1 MFKTLTHKPFWVNLL
16 AAIVLA
22 LLILFL
28 VLKTLGWITRHGA
41 YLKVPAVTGMKTN
54 EAVALMEKQGFEVY
68 IQDSVFTDTAK
79 RGTVLKQ
86 LPDPNATVKVNRTV
100 FITVNRYVPPM
111 LNMPKLEGQNLAS
124 AIRILE
130 RNHLRLGD
138 TTFRPDFMMGSV
150 LEQQYNGTRIAEK
163 AKIQWGSTIDLVIGG
178 GLEDR
183 QMIVPSLVGMTYC
196 EAKAYLD
203 ENGISLGATIA
214 HGAAI
219 SDTCSAYVI
228 KQRPERFDEENI
240 PIYIRSGQ
248 LMDVWI
254 SQENKPLDSDSL
266 TNKKDNTG
274 KPKIKTEKN
283 K

>member
-1 MFKTLTHKPFWVNLL
+1 VFKSLTNKPFWVNLL
-16 AAIVLA
+16 AAIVIA
-22 LLILFL
+22 LLLIFLF
-28 VLKTLGWITRHGA
+28 LKTLGWITKHGA
-41 YLKVPAVTGMKTN
+41 LLKVPAVIGMSTN
-54 EAVALMEKQGFEVY
+54 EAVKLLEKQGFDVY

-111 LNMPKLEGQNLAS
+111 IEMPRLEGQNLAS
-124 AIRILE
+124 AIRMIE

-150 LEQQYNGTRIAEK
+150 LEQQYNGNRIPEK

-183 QMIVPSLVGMTYC
+183 QIAVPTLTGMTYA

-203 ENGISLGATIA
+203 ENGISIGAVIA
-214 HGAAI
+214 DGAVT
-219 SDTCSAYVI
+219 DTSSAYVI
-228 KQRPERFDEENI
+228 KQRPERLDADNML
-240 PIYIRSGQ
+240 IYIRSGQ
-248 LMDVWI
+248 LMDMWI
-254 SQENKPLDSDSL
+254 SQEMRNPVDSSEKKKENLPKKKEKKP
-266 TNKKDNTG
+266 
-274 KPKIKTEKN
+274 
-283 K
+283 

>member
-1 MFKTLTHKPFWVNLL
+1 VFKTLTNKPFWVNLL
-16 AAIVLA
+16 AAIVMA

-54 EAVALMEKQGFEVY
+54 EAVALLEKQGFDVY

-111 LNMPKLEGQNLAS
+111 LDMPKLEGQNLAS

-130 RNHLRLGD
+130 RSHLRLGD

-150 LEQQYNGTRIAEK
+150 LEQLYNGNRIAEK

-183 QMIVPSLVGMTYC
+183 QIAVPALVGMTYS
-196 EAKAYLD
+196 EAKALLD
-203 ENGISLGATIA
+203 ADGISLGAVI
-214 HGAAI
+214 GYGGAI
-219 SDTCSAYVI
+219 SDTASAYIV
-228 KQRPERFDEENI
+228 KQRPERLDEDNI
-240 PIYIRSGQ
+240 LLYIRSGQ

-254 SQENKPLDSDSL
+254 SQENKPLDTDSA
-266 TNKKDNTG
+266 TRKKENSG
-274 KPKIKTEKN
+274 KPKLKTDKTQ
-283 K
+283 